1 MRQTIEEQNKKI
13 RKSSKINPIWEP
25 TGNLG
30 TSQNIMSQI
39 GERKGDG
46 RKPGR
51 LAYFGIC
58 CMILN
63 TCPEG
68 LKRRERN

>member
-1 MRQTIEEQNKKI
+1 MRQTIEEQNEKI
-13 RKSSKINPIWEP
+13 RKSTKINPIWKP

-30 TSQNIMSQI
+30 TSQNMSQI

-58 CMILN
+58 
-63 TCPEG
+63 
-68 LKRRERN
+68 

>member
-1 MRQTIEEQNKKI
+1 MRQTIEEQNEKI
-13 RKSSKINPIWEP
+13 RKSTKINLIREP

-30 TSQNIMSQI
+30 TSQNIMSEI

-51 LAYFGIC
+51 WEYFGLC
-58 CMILN
+58 
-63 TCPEG
+63 
-68 LKRRERN
+68 